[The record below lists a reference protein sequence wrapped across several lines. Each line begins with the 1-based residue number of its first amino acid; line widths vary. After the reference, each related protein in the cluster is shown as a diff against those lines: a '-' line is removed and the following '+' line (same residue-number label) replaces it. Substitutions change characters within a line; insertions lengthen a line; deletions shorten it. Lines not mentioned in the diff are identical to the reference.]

1 MKTKP
6 NTQLKASQGLTLSV
20 AAFLAATSIAFAQ
33 DATPAAPA
41 EPLAPPPAVIVETP
55 APPAAPVVAP
65 APAIAVPA
73 PSAAVVAE
81 APAPKKASNDVPVV
95 NAGGTKISLYGF
107 VQFNG
112 VYEDGRQD
120 AVFASP
126 NWTEI
131 APPKAE
137 KGEGRFLLNVNQT
150 RIGFN
155 FSGPNAEGSGTEVSG
170 KFETDFA
177 NDQDRRGNGLGGF
190 RIRHAYGQV
199 KFTDLGLTLLV
210 GQAADL
216 IGPLSAPTLNQG
228 ALRRQGSIGTRRPMI
243 RLSQAVSLLEISAA
257 VTDDRADKPVIPAFQ
272 GSIKAKVPAAW
283 AGEKQ
288 NVELTLSGHYAA
300 EESAAD
306 DSAGVKAKD
315 ADGYIDPPSSWSG
328 NVALSLPIIDIIGLT
343 GEVFYGQNLNR
354 YSNGSIGRSGTATGH
369 PRDEGIQSLGGWGA
383 LAVKLPAGFSLTGGL
398 GLESIDKDRELKS
411 GSSTDADGKVTITPN
426 PNKNIAIFGN
436 LKYNIAQTA
445 FVGFEYTNITTEYAS
460 TASGT
465 KVDDGKLNRFELA
478 FNYAFK

>member
-1 MKTKP
+1 
-6 NTQLKASQGLTLSV
+6 
-20 AAFLAATSIAFAQ
+20 
-33 DATPAAPA
+33 
-41 EPLAPPPAVIVETP
+41 
-55 APPAAPVVAP
+55 
-65 APAIAVPA
+65 
-73 PSAAVVAE
+73 
-81 APAPKKASNDVPVV
+81 V
-95 NAGGTKISLYGF
+95 NAGGTKISIYGF
-107 VQFNG
+107 VQLNG

-120 AVFASP
+120 GGFSNP

-137 KGEGRFLLNVNQT
+137 DGEGRFLLNVNQT

-155 FSGPNAEGSGTEVSG
+155 FSGPNAEGSGVEASG

-177 NDQDRRGNGLGGF
+177 NEQTRNNNGVGGF

-216 IGPLSAPTLNQG
+216 IGSLSAPTLNQG

-243 RLSQAVSLLEISAA
+243 RLTQAVSVVEISAA
-257 VTDDRADKPVIPAFQ
+257 VTDDRANQPVMPAFQ
-272 GSIKAKVPAAW
+272 GSLKAKVPATW

-288 NVELTLSGHYAA
+288 NLELTLSGHYAA

-306 DSAGVKAKD
+306 DSAGVEAKK

-328 NVALSLPIIDIIGLT
+328 NVALSLPIIDIIGIT

-354 YSNGSIGRSGTATGH
+354 YSNGSIGRSGTASGKD
-369 PRDEGIQSLGGWGA
+369 RDKGIQSMGGWGA
-383 LAVKLPAGFSLTGGL
+383 LAIKLPAGFSLTGGM

-411 GSSTDADGKVTITPN
+411 SDVTNNTTGVRTITYN
-426 PNKNIAIFGN
+426 PNQNMAIFGN

-445 FVGFEYTNITTEYAS
+445 FIGFEYTNITTKYADFLN
-460 TASGT
+460 GT
-465 KVDDGKLNRFELA
+465 EVDDGKLNRFELA